1 MQDQAKKLAE
11 EHWNY
16 VGEVVE
22 WGKFGLA
29 NLGAENITKFIEF
42 VYKSAFIHG
51 FKHGVEGCGEKI
63 EVHGPDVYDKV
74 LKCFG
79 EPGNYE

>member
-11 EHWNY
+11 EHWSY

-51 FKHGVEGCGEKI
+51 FKHGVEALQNRGGLTIKEYEEI
-63 EVHGPDVYDKV
+63 IAEY
-74 LKCFG
+74 G